1 MAEMVPVEFWE
12 YAIRKVK
19 VKYPDIGF
27 IAEVYN
33 PSLYS
38 IYIER
43 GGFDYLYDKVG
54 LYDAL
59 RSIICHEGPAHQIT
73 QCWRFLN
80 GYDAHM
86 LRFMENHDEQR
97 IASPQFTGDPIKA
110 IPAMIACATLNVG
123 PIMIYAGQEVGEP
136 ATGATGYSG
145 DDGRT
150 TIFDYFNIPHLQRWF
165 NNGKADG
172 QLLTDDEKTLRA
184 TYQQILKLCINEP
197 AIAEGKF
204 YDLMWANSQYGGPDY
219 CKIYAYLR
227 YTESD
232 ILLTLLNFDQQNEH
246 GFLLKVPEHAWG
258 ELDVKLDEQVTL
270 KPIFGVA
277 PTLSFDAKHLAES
290 GFWITIQPNG
300 GIIFKVIR

>member
-1 MAEMVPVEFWE
+1 MAEW
-12 YAIRKVK
+12 YLSILGICIRKVK
-19 VKYPDIGF
+19 LNNRTSVC

-110 IPAMIACATLNVG
+110 IPL
-123 PIMIYAGQEVGEP
+123 
-136 ATGATGYSG
+136 
-145 DDGRT
+145 
-150 TIFDYFNIPHLQRWF
+150 
-165 NNGKADG
+165 
-172 QLLTDDEKTLRA
+172 
-184 TYQQILKLCINEP
+184 
-197 AIAEGKF
+197 
-204 YDLMWANSQYGGPDY
+204 
-219 CKIYAYLR
+219 
-227 YTESD
+227 
-232 ILLTLLNFDQQNEH
+232 
-246 GFLLKVPEHAWG
+246 
-258 ELDVKLDEQVTL
+258 
-270 KPIFGVA
+270 
-277 PTLSFDAKHLAES
+277 
-290 GFWITIQPNG
+290 
-300 GIIFKVIR
+300 